1 MTDEMLHAVLETAGA
16 KLDKEGW
23 SSLPEGRTMT
33 LYAAHA
39 GVSLT
44 IGKVEAVKVASATK
58 ANRIAW
64 AKSSKG
70 EIFVIELDDLFA
82 AALDRGNDPQAGRK
96 AGFLG

>member
-23 SSLPEGRTMT
+23 STLPEGRLMT
-33 LYAAHA
+33 LYAAHG

-44 IGKVEAVKVASATK
+44 ISKVEAVKVSQ
-58 ANRIAW
+58 RVAW
-64 AKSSKG
+64 ARSSKG
-70 EIFVIELDDLFA
+70 ETYLIHVDDLFA
-82 AALDRGNDPQAGRK
+82 AAMDRGHEPQAGRK

>member
-23 SSLPEGRTMT
+23 HTLPDGRLMT
-33 LYAAHA
+33 LYAAHG
-39 GVSLT
+39 GVPLT
-44 IGKVEAVKVASATK
+44 IGKVEALKSSAG
-58 ANRIAW
+58 RVIW
-64 AKSSKG
+64 ARSSKG
-70 EIFVIELDDLFA
+70 ETFVLNLDDLFA